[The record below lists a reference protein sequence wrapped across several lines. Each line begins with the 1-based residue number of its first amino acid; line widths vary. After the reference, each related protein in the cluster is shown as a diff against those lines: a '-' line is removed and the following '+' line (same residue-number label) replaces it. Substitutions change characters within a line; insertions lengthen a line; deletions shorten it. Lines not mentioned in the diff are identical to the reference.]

1 MCDVHQPDARCG
13 RPKKRYQIFL
23 GCHQTGK
30 DYDRVSDKVPAGLAV
45 SLVGVL
51 SKVSEYV
58 LCCDKSRH
66 WSTATLANTLVATG
80 PSEVME
86 YVHSRWLSPDSCQS
100 TKYTLTLSAHTFAC
114 FKIGY
119 SGSMDMINQPILQDQ
134 LVLYSNESKLAEI
147 VNDVVLNPVIDI
159 PQMRVSSMVSVF
171 SQSSLIRIK
180 MRRIL

>member
-58 LCCDKSRH
+58 
-66 WSTATLANTLVATG
+66 
-80 PSEVME
+80 
-86 YVHSRWLSPDSCQS
+86 YVVISQGTEAPLRWL
-100 TKYTLTLSAHTFAC
+100 TLWWR
-114 FKIGY
+114 
-119 SGSMDMINQPILQDQ
+119 
-134 LVLYSNESKLAEI
+134 
-147 VNDVVLNPVIDI
+147 
-159 PQMRVSSMVSVF
+159 RVRV
-171 SQSSLIRIK
+171 K
-180 MRRIL
+180 